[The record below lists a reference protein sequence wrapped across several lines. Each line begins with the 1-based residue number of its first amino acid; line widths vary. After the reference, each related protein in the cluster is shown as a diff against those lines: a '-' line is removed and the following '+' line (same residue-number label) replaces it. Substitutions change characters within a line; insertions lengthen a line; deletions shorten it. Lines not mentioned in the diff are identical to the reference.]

1 MTTTQVSPSFI
12 QLGDQVKFGDAIFTV
27 KSVESD
33 YSGAYDF
40 YLENASGQ
48 AHKVVTESVTLIG

>member
-1 MTTTQVSPSFI
+1 MTSTQVSPSFI
-12 QLGDQVKFGDAIFTV
+12 QLGDPVKFGDAIFTV
-27 KSVESD
+27 KSVESA

-48 AHKVVTESVTLIG
+48 AHKVVTDSVTLIG

>member
-12 QLGDQVKFGDAIFTV
+12 QLGDQVKFGDSIFTV